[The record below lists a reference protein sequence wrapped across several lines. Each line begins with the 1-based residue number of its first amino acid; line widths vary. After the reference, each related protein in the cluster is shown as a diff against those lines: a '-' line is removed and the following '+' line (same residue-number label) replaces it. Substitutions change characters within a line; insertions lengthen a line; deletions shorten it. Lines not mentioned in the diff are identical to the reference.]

1 MRNNNFKKGQQKT
14 RISFVFFLAPSGG
27 GFVAWSFDEE
37 EEKITTSTALVS
49 FPASQASYVWRA
61 LTAQLKTTLT
71 DSTQSSNQSSER
83 SQAKPQAHTSD
94 PWGETKQEIG
104 KKKRLPR
111 SCGLEI
117 GCFTI
122 LSLYNYTNNDL
133 IASFS
138 SSMTL
143 PSSSPYSSSLDTIC
157 HMRASTHSVHRLRL
171 GFFLLS
177 LVLFFFKEERNNACS
192 YHTYSSVKLVQL
204 VSNTSRS
211 MVILSME
218 TVALFK
224 SNNKHLVDTPRNQ
237 TCCPCQ
243 PLTIAVLGSMQ

>member
-1 MRNNNFKKGQQKT
+1 MMMATKKKKSLGWEIIIKHGS
-14 RISFVFFLAPSGG
+14 I
-27 GFVAWSFDEE
+27 
-37 EEKITTSTALVS
+37 ALVS
-49 FPASQASYVWRA
+49 FRASQATYVCWD

-71 DSTQSSNQSSER
+71 DSTQSFNQSSGLDSRRTHRALE
-83 SQAKPQAHTSD
+83 
-94 PWGETKQEIG
+94 EKQNKQGIG
-104 KKKRLPR
+104 KKKKLPR
-111 SCGLEI
+111 SCGLGI

-143 PSSSPYSSSLDTIC
+143 PFSSPHSSSLDTIC

-177 LVLFFFKEERNNACS
+177 LVLFFLEERNNACS
-192 YHTYSSVKLVQL
+192 YHTYNSVKLVQL
-204 VSNTSRS
+204 MSNTSRPRV
-211 MVILSME
+211 MLSTE

-224 SNNKHLVDTPRNQ
+224 SNNNHLVNMPRNQ
-237 TCCPCQ
+237 TCCPRQ
-243 PLTIAVLGSMQ
+243 LLTKAVLGSIQ